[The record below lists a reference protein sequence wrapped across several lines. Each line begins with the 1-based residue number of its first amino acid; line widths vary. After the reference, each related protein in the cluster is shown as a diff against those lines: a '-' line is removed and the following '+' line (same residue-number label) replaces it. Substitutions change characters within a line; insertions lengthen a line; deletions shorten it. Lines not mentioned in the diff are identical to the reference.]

1 MLVAFDIFNIG
12 ESALSKSLLL
22 VVAMVTPECPIH
34 FCVLAFE
41 LGRNSLPFEE
51 TNEEGTDSKRENV
64 RKIVCIAIG
73 KL

>member
-34 FCVLAFE
+34 FCVFAFE

-51 TNEEGTDSKRENV
+51 TNEGRDGKRENV
-64 RKIVCIAIG
+64 RNSAYSN
-73 KL
+73 